1 MSRTEIMIINV
12 IEGSYSCELKGYTM
26 EEAEEDCRYLIME
39 LELEGEE
46 VPEDLTPETIYK
58 IVTQFA
64 E

>member
-1 MSRTEIMIINV
+1 MV
-12 IEGSYSCELKGYTM
+12 
-26 EEAEEDCRYLIME
+26 ME

-46 VPEDLTPETIYK
+46 VPEDLTPETIYE